1 MGMDISISIG
11 MGKNLSPPLL
21 KIRARSD
28 KPPTLFVVAP
38 EDSASLSPLGQTCCI
53 EAAVSAREAA
63 NQPKNQTAL
72 KTSPREEE
80 PTPAKWRMQWRMQ
93 WHRQWHRQWRMR
105 LRCNSAEI
113 QLGPA
118 AAGWTKQA
126 MAAWRVQLLGESMRK
141 PTGVQVPAGPGWQPA
156 SCLQPWQ
163 RA

>member
-21 KIRARSD
+21 KIRARPD
-28 KPPTLFVVAP
+28 KLLTFLVVTP

-53 EAAVSAREAA
+53 EAAISVREAA
-63 NQPKNQTAL
+63 NQPGNQTVI

-80 PTPAKWRMQWRMQ
+80 PTPDRWRMQWRI
-93 WHRQWHRQWRMR
+93 QWHRQWRLR

-126 MAAWRVQLLGESMRK
+126 MAAWRVKLLGESMRN
-141 PTGVQVPAGPGWQPA
+141 PAGVQVPAEPGWQPT